1 MTIKDIIKPVLKI
14 REGFSLK
21 IYKDSRDFDTIY
33 YGHKVVPGE
42 AYLGTHADADDYL
55 EKDIAVAQM
64 HAGFIF
70 PEFKS
75 FSLSRQAA
83 LVMLIFNM
91 GTDKIRRGFP
101 RFVHDV
107 NIGDWDEAANELK
120 YSDGKSELS
129 NWFKQVGRN
138 RADELLNMLLS
149 E

>member
-1 MTIKDIIKPVLKI
+1 MTIEDIIKPILKV

-21 IYKDSRDFDTIY
+21 VYKDTREFDTIY

-42 AYLGTHADADDYL
+42 AYLGTQADADAYL
-55 EKDIAVAQM
+55 EKDIAVAEM

-70 PEFKS
+70 PEFKL

-91 GTDKIRRGFP
+91 GADKIKRGFP

-107 NIGDWDEAANELK
+107 NIGDWDGAGNELK
-120 YSDGKSELS
+120 YSDGKSVLS
-129 NWFKQVGRN
+129 DWWKQVHPA
-138 RADELLNMLLS
+138 RANEIINMLIQG
-149 E
+149 

>member
-1 MTIKDIIKPVLKI
+1 MTIEDIIKPILKI

-21 IYKDSRDFDTIY
+21 VYKDTRGFDTIY

-42 AYLGTHADADDYL
+42 SYLFTQADADDYL
-55 EKDIAVAQM
+55 EKDISVAEL

-70 PEFKS
+70 PEFKT

-91 GTDKIRRGFP
+91 GADKIRRGFP

-107 NIGDWDEAANELK
+107 NIGDWDGAGNELK
-120 YSDGKSELS
+120 YSDGKSVLS
-129 NWFKQVGRN
+129 DWYKQVHAD
-138 RADELLNMLLS
+138 RADEIINMLIQG
-149 E
+149 

>member
-1 MTIKDIIKPVLKI
+1 MTIEDIIKPILKI

-21 IYKDSRDFDTIY
+21 VYKDSREFDTIY

-42 AYLGTHADADDYL
+42 AYLGTQADADAYL
-55 EKDIAVAQM
+55 EKDIAMAQM
-64 HAGFIF
+64 HADFIF
-70 PEFKS
+70 PEFKY

-91 GTDKIRRGFP
+91 GADKIKRGFP

-120 YSDGKSELS
+120 YSDGKSTLS
-129 NWFKQVGRN
+129 NWYQQV
-138 RADELLNMLLS
+138 RADRANEIINMLIQG
-149 E
+149 

>member
-1 MTIKDIIKPVLKI
+1 MTIEDIIKPILKV

-21 IYKDSRDFDTIY
+21 VYKDSLGFDTIY

-42 AYLGTHADADDYL
+42 AYLGTQADADAYL
-55 EKDIAVAQM
+55 EKDINVAENA
-64 HAGFIF
+64 AGFIF

-91 GTDKIRRGFP
+91 GADKIKRGFP

-107 NIGDWDEAANELK
+107 NIGDWYGAGNELE
-120 YSDGKSELS
+120 YSDGKSVLS
-129 NWFKQVGRN
+129 DWYKQVHAD
-138 RADELLNMLLS
+138 RANEIINMLIQG
-149 E
+149 

>member
-1 MTIKDIIKPVLKI
+1 
-14 REGFSLK
+14 
-21 IYKDSRDFDTIY
+21 IY

-42 AYLGTHADADDYL
+42 AYLHTQADADAYL
-55 EKDIAVAQM
+55 EKDIAVAEM

-91 GTDKIRRGFP
+91 GADKIKRGFP

-107 NIGDWDEAANELK
+107 NIGDWYGAGNELE
-120 YSDGKSELS
+120 YSDGKSVLS
-129 NWFKQVGRN
+129 DWYKQVHAD
-138 RADELLNMLLS
+138 RANEIINMLIQG
-149 E
+149 

>member
-1 MTIKDIIKPVLKI
+1 MTIQDIIKPILKI

-21 IYKDSRDFDTIY
+21 VYKDSQGFDTIY

-42 AYLGTHADADDYL
+42 ACLFTQKDAEDYL
-55 EKDIAVAQM
+55 EKDIAIAELY
-64 HAGFIF
+64 AGMIF

-91 GTDKIRRGFP
+91 GADRIRRGFP
-101 RFVHDV
+101 RFVHNV

-129 NWFKQVGRN
+129 NWFKQVHSD
-138 RADELLNMLLS
+138 RADEIINMLIQG
-149 E
+149 

>member
-1 MTIKDIIKPVLKI
+1 MTIEDIIKPILKV

-21 IYKDSRDFDTIY
+21 VYKDSMGYDTIY

-42 AYLGTHADADDYL
+42 VYLFTQADADAYL
-55 EKDIAVAQM
+55 EKDISLAEMQ
-64 HAGFIF
+64 AGSIF

-91 GTDKIRRGFP
+91 GADKIKRDFP

-107 NIGDWDEAANELK
+107 NTNQWDEAANELK
-120 YSDGKSELS
+120 YSDGKSILS
-129 NWFKQVGRN
+129 NWYKQVGHD
-138 RADELLNMLLS
+138 RADEIINMLIQ

>member
-1 MTIKDIIKPVLKI
+1 LKI

-21 IYKDSRDFDTIY
+21 VYKDSLGYDTIY

-42 AYLGTHADADDYL
+42 AYLFTQADADDYL
-55 EKDIAVAQM
+55 EKDISIAEL

-91 GTDKIRRGFP
+91 GADKIRRGFP
-101 RFVHDV
+101 RFVHDC
-107 NIGDWDEAANELK
+107 NIGDWNGAGDELK
-120 YSDGKSELS
+120 YSDGKSVLS
-129 NWFKQVGRN
+129 DWYKQVHAD
-138 RADELLNMLLS
+138 RADEIINML
-149 E
+149 EKG